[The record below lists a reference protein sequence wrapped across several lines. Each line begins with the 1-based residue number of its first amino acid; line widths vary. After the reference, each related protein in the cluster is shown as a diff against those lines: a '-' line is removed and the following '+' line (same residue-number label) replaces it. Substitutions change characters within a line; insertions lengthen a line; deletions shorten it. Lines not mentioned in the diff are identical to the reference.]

1 MFKKSPKKTDSPPTQ
16 ENDDLDSE
24 EIADEEL
31 KDDIANVEALIIK
44 ARAGGSPNDNLQVA
58 LKASQLADLYF
69 EALEEISDMFIHYK
83 EVAAEYYQKVGKM
96 SGMQDSDIL
105 GVLMYLQANM
115 VDKARHLL
123 NKTKTIQKKGK
134 GFISP
139 DEIVVSV
146 CQEIITNNVTEAE
159 KKVKDVFYV
168 LNEDIKNEV
177 LRTFK
182 YMSAFKRK

>member
-1 MFKKSPKKTDSPPTQ
+1 MMKKTPKKSDPIG
-16 ENDDLDSE
+16 DDADEVDLEDT
-24 EIADEEL
+24 ADEEL

-69 EALEEISDMFIHYK
+69 EALEGISDSFIHYK

-123 NKTKTIQKKGK
+123 NKTNTMSKKKK

-139 DEIVVSV
+139 DEVVVSI
-146 CQEIITNNVTEAE
+146 CQELIANKVTETE
-159 KKVKDVFYV
+159 QKVSQGFYAI
-168 LNEDIKNEV
+168 NEDIKNEV

-182 YMSAFKRK
+182 YLASFKRK